1 MTDLTPAE
9 ELRAAATRTR
19 CEHTHSAAPPHSI
32 WAPSPCE
39 KCAAPY
45 DAAPRDVPER
55 LREPLAELLE
65 HLADDMSDY
74 DAEEVDY
81 LRGDDVEVAVVVDD
95 DDRIRHD
102 WTAALAVARALLGGA
117 EQPGGEPAP
126 AEQSVAAS
134 TLRPDMVVSHPT
146 WNGGHRVRI
155 VTAHVGAGVVAI
167 RYRDVRAHHP
177 ATQVEV
183 PPDFQVTPGCG
194 FVDGAR

>member
-1 MTDLTPAE
+1 MADAPAE
-9 ELRAAATRTR
+9 ELRAAAARLR

-39 KCAAPY
+39 KCGVSS
-45 DAAPRDVPER
+45 DAPRDVPER

-81 LRGDDVEVAVVVDD
+81 LGPDDVEVAVVVDD
-95 DDRIRHD
+95 DERIRRD
-102 WTAALAVARALLGGA
+102 WTAALAVARALLGGG
-117 EQPGGEPAP
+117 EKPDGEPAP

-134 TLRPDMVVSHPT
+134 TLRPDMVVSHPA
-146 WNGGHRVRI
+146 WNDGHRVRI
-155 VTAHVGAGVVAI
+155 VTAHADNGQVAI

-177 ATQVEV
+177 DTQVEV
-183 PPDFQVTPGCG
+183 PPDFQVTPGAG
-194 FVDGAR
+194 FEDGAR

>member
-1 MTDLTPAE
+1 MSDLTPAE
-9 ELRAAATRTR
+9 ELRAAAARLR

-39 KCAAPY
+39 KCGVSG
-45 DAAPRDVPER
+45 DAPRDVPER

-95 DDRIRHD
+95 DERIRPD

-126 AEQSVAAS
+126 AEQLVAAS

-155 VTAHVGAGVVAI
+155 VTAHADNGQVAI
-167 RYRDVRAHHP
+167 RYRDVRAHH
-177 ATQVEV
+177 ADVQVKV